1 MPLFIVT
8 TPIGNMQD
16 ITHRA
21 IQTLKDVDVIA
32 CEDSRRAGVLL
43 ANFGIKKRLL
53 SYYEHNEK
61 RRLPQLIRLLKEG
74 KSVALITNAGTP
86 LLSDPGFILVRDAV
100 RQGIEVHAVPGP
112 SAITVALAVSGLPVS
127 RFIFE
132 GFLPRKKGQRRR
144 ILEEFKME
152 KRTVVLFESP
162 NRVKRLLS
170 EILGILGDRQVAV
183 CREMTK
189 YHEQIIR
196 GRVSAVLENL
206 KSNKGEFTIVLGG
219 SNG

>member
-112 SAITVALAVSGLPVS
+112 SAITVALAVSGLPVN